1 MCARVCVGVG
11 VGGVGGGGGERER
24 GTSNSGEQKQNCN
37 CETNFS
43 LKIPKLVGYKRVKER
58 IYLYLKISG
67 GRRKWNLFTKK
78 EGMRKMTG
86 LGRWWNIIYVDNWS
100 KCNC

>member
-1 MCARVCVGVG
+1 MGVG
-11 VGGVGGGGGERER
+11 VGGGETERER

-58 IYLYLKISG
+58 IYLYLKISRG
-67 GRRKWNLFTKK
+67 EGNEIYSLKK
-78 EGMRKMTG
+78 KGW
-86 LGRWWNIIYVDNWS
+86 GRWQVWVDDETLYM
-100 KCNC
+100 